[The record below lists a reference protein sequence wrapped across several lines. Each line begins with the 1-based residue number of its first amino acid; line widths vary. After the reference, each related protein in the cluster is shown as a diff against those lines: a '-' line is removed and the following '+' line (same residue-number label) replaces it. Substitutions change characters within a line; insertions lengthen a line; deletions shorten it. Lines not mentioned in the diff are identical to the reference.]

1 MNVFKKSMI
10 LAGCIAA
17 LGLGAATAMAQPGGG
32 ANGFGGGAGGGR
44 GRGGFGMDPAQ
55 LRSDMEVKDDAEWTA
70 ISAKITAVQT
80 AQQAANNRG
89 GRGRGN
95 RGNRGVGAGGAATAP
110 ATPLADAVAELQKA
124 YDANAPTAEIKD
136 KMAKVQDLRKSARA
150 ELLRAQDELRA
161 LLTSRQEAYLMLNTT
176 YLN

>member
-1 MNVFKKSMI
+1 MI
-10 LAGCIAA
+10 LGGCLAA

-32 ANGFGGGAGGGR
+32 NNGFGGGANGFGGGRGGGR
-44 GRGGFGMDPAQ
+44 GGITPDQM
-55 LRSDMEVKDDAEWTA
+55 RSDMEVKDEAEWTA
-70 ISAKITAVQT
+70 ISAKIAEVQT
-80 AQQAANNRG
+80 AQQGVNNRG

-95 RGNRGVGAGGAATAP
+95 RGNRGNNAAGATAP
-110 ATPLADAVAELQKA
+110 ATPLADALAELQKA
-124 YDANAPTAEIKD
+124 YDDNAKPAEIKD

-150 ELLRAQDELRA
+150 ELIKAQDELRA

>member
-1 MNVFKKSMI
+1 MNVFKKTMI

-44 GRGGFGMDPAQ
+44 GRGGFGIDPAQ

-80 AQQAANNRG
+80 AQQSANNRG
-89 GRGRGN
+89 GRRGGRRGN
-95 RGNRGVGAGGAATAP
+95 AGAGAAVPTAP

-124 YDANAPTAEIKD
+124 YDANAPTPEIKD